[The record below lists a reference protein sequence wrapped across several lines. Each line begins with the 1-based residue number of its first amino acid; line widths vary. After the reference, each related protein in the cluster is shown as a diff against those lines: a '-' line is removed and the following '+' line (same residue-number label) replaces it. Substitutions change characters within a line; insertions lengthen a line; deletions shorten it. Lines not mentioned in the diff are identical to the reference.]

1 MVGIKT
7 NFLLICLLV
16 NNMAQQ
22 WYRMRTTY
30 PDFLAICTEQKVASF
45 LSCAALGRETNDA
58 TFFFEADKNHCRWN
72 CTFIFRTGVSD
83 GNIEWRKYE
92 IESTKNS
99 APKKT
104 ITSSSVYGNAYH
116 DWSPKYATDSIFQSG
131 GIKIFHSANETSPW
145 IMVDL
150 KDVTTVIYLR
160 IYVRMDGLGERF
172 HDVAVEV
179 ANSSSYIQRGFYKGP
194 AMTQEVVEILCD
206 DPTNAR
212 YVRLRIIHGSRNV
225 LNIAE
230 LEIYT
235 K

>member
-1 MVGIKT
+1 MTSLKKRY
-7 NFLLICLLV
+7 L
-16 NNMAQQ
+16 
-22 WYRMRTTY
+22 
-30 PDFLAICTEQKVASF
+30 
-45 LSCAALGRETNDA
+45 
-58 TFFFEADKNHCRWN
+58 
-72 CTFIFRTGVSD
+72 CTFI
-83 GNIEWRKYE
+83 E
-92 IESTKNS
+92 IKANL
-99 APKKT
+99 KKLNT
-104 ITSSSVYGNAYH
+104 
-116 DWSPKYATDSIFQSG
+116 
-131 GIKIFHSANETSPW
+131 
-145 IMVDL
+145 
-150 KDVTTVIYLR
+150 
-160 IYVRMDGLGERF
+160 GERF